1 MAFPNDHRALKLIV
15 SAQLIL
21 ETVQTVMFTQVMF
34 QQFTLANIDPA
45 RLNEVGTLWISVS
58 LIVGLS
64 TCMYDF
70 SSSNPQW

>member
-1 MAFPNDHRALKLIV
+1 MAFPNDRRALKLIV
-15 SAQLIL
+15 SSQLIL

-34 QQFTLANIDPA
+34 RQFTLANIDPA

-64 TCMYDF
+64 TCTYAF
-70 SSSNPQW
+70 ASSDPQC